1 MTAPVEV
8 AVTSMADQ
16 IDAASAAL
24 RERRRRFI
32 GNLVARVI
40 VPMLTAALLIGVW
53 AIFAATVYRT
63 RNFLVP
69 RPSAVLRAA
78 IDERNLIR
86 SATWATFNKAITGF
100 ALGAMIGVVS
110 AALLSQSRLLTRSLY
125 PFAVILQTV
134 PIIATAPII
143 VLQFRYGR
151 TSIVI
156 ISMLVSIFPVFSN
169 TLSGLSSTDKN
180 HLDLFRLHHSG
191 RLKTLFK
198 LRFPAAMPNIA
209 AGLRISAGMSVIGAT
224 VGEFLVGQG
233 GPKGGL
239 GIAIIASQAQLKTA
253 LLFAEAGAAT
263 LLGVT
268 VFSLTNVISNRALRN
283 WHESA
288 LGEAE

>member
-1 MTAPVEV
+1 MSASLNPIAPTTTEP
-8 AVTSMADQ
+8 A
-16 IDAASAAL
+16 DAAMFVAPKRRNPL
-24 RERRRRFI
+24 RSGLF
-32 GNLVARVI
+32 ARI
-40 VPMLTAALLIGVW
+40 VVTALTAAVLIGVW
-53 AIFAATVYRT
+53 AIVAATIYSD

-69 RPSAVLRAA
+69 RPSAVWRAA
-78 IDERNLIR
+78 VDERDLIR
-86 SATWATFNKAITGF
+86 TATWATFNKAITGF
-100 ALGAMIGVVS
+100 VLGSTIGIVS

-125 PFAVILQTV
+125 PYAVILQTV

-143 VLQFRYGR
+143 VLQFKYGR

-180 HLDLFRLHHSG
+180 QLDLFRLHHSG
-191 RLKTLFK
+191 RMKTLFK
-198 LRFPAAMPNIA
+198 LRFPAALPSIA

-233 GPKGGL
+233 GAKGGL
-239 GIAIIASQAQLKTA
+239 GIAIIVSQAQLKTA

-268 VFSLTNVISNRALRN
+268 VFTVTNVITNRALRN

-288 LGEAE
+288 LDEAD

>member
-1 MTAPVEV
+1 MTK
-8 AVTSMADQ
+8 
-16 IDAASAAL
+16 
-24 RERRRRFI
+24 RRRF
-32 GNLVARVI
+32 NRSLLARI
-40 VPMLTAALLIGVW
+40 VVPILTAALVIGVW
-53 AIFAATVYRT
+53 AILAATVYRD

-78 IDERNLIR
+78 IDERSLIKT
-86 SATWATFNKAITGF
+86 ATWATFNKAITGF
-100 ALGAMIGVVS
+100 VLGTAIGVFS

-143 VLQFRYGR
+143 VLQFHYGR

-191 RLKTLFK
+191 RISTLFK

-233 GPKGGL
+233 GAKGGL
-239 GIAIIASQAQLKTA
+239 GIAIIVSQAQLKTA
-253 LLFAEAGAAT
+253 LLFAEAAAAT

-268 VFSLTNVISNRALRN
+268 VFSVTNAISNRALRN